1 MVVESRYIVILMKL
15 WKGLK
20 LVSSLQHWAK
30 NIEMFVIQH
39 INIWPNLI
47 LIVVKIQ
54 NECLSV
60 TSIV

>member
-20 LVSSLQHWAK
+20 LVSSLKHWAK

-54 NECLSV
+54 KE
-60 TSIV
+60 